1 MADKTFTIEYAGL
14 TLVVE
19 ATDNGNGTTSI
30 SIKCVEGYA
39 DLNAF
44 YWNDGVDDG
53 TSFALTGKNTSSL
66 NMNGTGEDWDG
77 GLKLSDTGLG
87 KEGTTKATYL
97 TLNETYPSFNINI
110 GIDNL
115 DTIGIRATSTSTAEG
130 SIKGVAGVDEE
141 TNAPPVANN
150 DSYEVDE
157 DAALNVAS
165 AAAGILGN
173 DSDPDGEDIDVASVK
188 VGADTITDGG
198 LGDEDGVA
206 GTITFTTAAGGT
218 VVLNTEDGTF
228 SYDQN
233 GEFDGLDDGEEGQDS
248 FQYIA
253 TDGDASSGLATVN
266 ITING
271 VNDAPV
277 ANNDSYEVDEDAA
290 LNVASAAAGILGNDS
305 DPDGEDIDVASVKV
319 GADTITDGGL
329 GDEDG
334 VAGTITFTTAA
345 GGTVVLNTEDGTFS
359 YDQNGEF
366 DGLDDGEEGQDSFQY
381 IATDGDAS
389 SGLATVNI
397 TINGVNDAPSGMVFV
412 PTTDGSSFTPGYFHA
427 SDPEGDTIAYS
438 IVSSTASA
446 TAITVNGATGVLN
459 IDGGLAGSTHTI
471 TVRATDGEDS
481 TDTTFQLVLGN
492 NSDNTIPGGVFVV
505 AADNNIVIGRNGVD
519 NVTGSAGTD
528 FILGGNGGET
538 INGGDGDDVIVGG
551 AGSGNDQLTGG
562 NGNDVFK
569 YIATGDSSG
578 PNFDTITDWANG
590 DNTIDVSMIDAN
602 PDVSAPGDQ
611 AFIYGGS
618 TATNNGVWFTEAGG
632 NTTVHFDTSGNAAT
646 GDEMTIVLTGINLGL
661 TANDFV
667 L

>member
-141 TNAPPVANN
+141 TNAP
-150 DSYEVDE
+150 
-157 DAALNVAS
+157 
-165 AAAGILGN
+165 
-173 DSDPDGEDIDVASVK
+173 
-188 VGADTITDGG
+188 
-198 LGDEDGVA
+198 
-206 GTITFTTAAGGT
+206 
-218 VVLNTEDGTF
+218 
-228 SYDQN
+228 
-233 GEFDGLDDGEEGQDS
+233 
-248 FQYIA
+248 
-253 TDGDASSGLATVN
+253 
-266 ITING
+266 
-271 VNDAPV
+271 PV